1 MHNSDTTIGE
11 NVRYFMYKYKIVYND
26 WFNDLSN
33 IYNRIDNQIQLITQ
47 LDDIC
52 LACAIRELC
61 EARDSDVVQF
71 VDRNQMCNMI
81 DMLCTR

>member
-52 LACAIRELC
+52 LAG
-61 EARDSDVVQF
+61 DSDVVQF